1 MAEWCQNPECS
12 YKKNQ
17 SQMRGNKGGKY
28 YQSNKAHQYYYNMFC
43 SQGCFHSYFKIHKQ
57 AIQNA
62 IPEIGKQT
70 VPVENA
76 WEFISD
82 HNYTDDYESIYH
94 YYLVNKLMGVKHE
107 ITREQA
113 QLPEDITNGHRWVCR
128 PDSEAKPLAEQLG
141 LIQS

>member
-1 MAEWCQNPECS
+1 
-12 YKKNQ
+12 
-17 SQMRGNKGGKY
+17 MRGNKGNKY

-43 SQGCFHSYFKIHKQ
+43 SQGCFHSYFKIHQQ

-62 IPEIGKQT
+62 IPQIEKQIIS
-70 VPVENA
+70 VENA
-76 WEFISD
+76 WQFSSD
-82 HNYTDDYESIYH
+82 YDYTDDYESRYH
-94 YYLVNKLMGVKHE
+94 YYLVNRLMGVKHE

-113 QLPEDITNGHRWVCR
+113 QLPEDITNGHRWLCR